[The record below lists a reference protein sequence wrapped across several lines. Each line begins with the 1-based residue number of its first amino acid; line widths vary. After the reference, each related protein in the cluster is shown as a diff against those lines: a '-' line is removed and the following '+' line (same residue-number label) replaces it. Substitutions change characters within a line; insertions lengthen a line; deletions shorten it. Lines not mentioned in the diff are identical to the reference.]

1 MKKTIIACLGLLL
14 AATVIVECVW
24 SQPPALL
31 ERFMREIDTALATPF
46 KGMTTDGKVEPD
58 LFPVKSTG
66 VSTEPVRLAAEA
78 FLNGL
83 SDDQRKKTLFPV
95 DDSEWRKWDNRHFYA
110 RQGVSFENMTEKQ
123 RGLAFGLLQSG
134 LSAKG
139 LTKTKD
145 IMKLNGTLA
154 EMIDNFDEYGEWKY
168 FITIMGQP
176 SKTKPWGWQLEGH
189 HVCIN
194 FFVLGDQVVMTPVFM
209 GSEPIRAESGKFKG
223 TVVLQD
229 EQKLGLALIQSLSAA
244 QQKRA
249 IVQDAKGPTNTV
261 AESFKDNVVLDY
273 AGIPVKD
280 LNDDQQKLF
289 FDVVNEFIGNM
300 KHGHAQVKMDEVK
313 SHLDRTYFA
322 WIGGTTDE
330 SVYYYRIHSPV
341 VMIEFDHQR
350 PIELNRSRIPTRNHV
365 HTVVRTPNGNDYGK
379 DLLRQHY
386 EHHHK
391 DGSAHDHK
399 H

>member
-1 MKKTIIACLGLLL
+1 MKKTIVACLGLLL
-14 AATVIVECVW
+14 AGTAAQFVW
-24 SQPPALL
+24 SQPPELKA
-31 ERFMREIDTALATPF
+31 RFLRQIQEALATPF
-46 KGMTTDGKVEPD
+46 TGMTKDGKVESD
-58 LFPVKSTG
+58 LFAIKSTG
-66 VSTEPVRLAAEA
+66 VSTEPVRLAADA
-78 FLNGL
+78 FLAGL
-83 SDDQRKKTLFPV
+83 SDEQRKKTVFPV
-95 DDSEWRKWDNRHFYA
+95 DDLEWRKWDNRHFYS
-110 RQGVSFENMTEKQ
+110 RQGVSFEHMTEDQ
-123 RGLAFGLLQSG
+123 RGLAFALLQSG

-139 LTKTKD
+139 LKKTKD
-145 IMKLNGTLA
+145 VMKLNGTLA
-154 EMIDNFDEYGEWKY
+154 EMIDNFAEYGEWKY
-168 FITIMGQP
+168 FITIMGEP
-176 SKTKPWGWQLEGH
+176 SKAKPWGWQLDGH